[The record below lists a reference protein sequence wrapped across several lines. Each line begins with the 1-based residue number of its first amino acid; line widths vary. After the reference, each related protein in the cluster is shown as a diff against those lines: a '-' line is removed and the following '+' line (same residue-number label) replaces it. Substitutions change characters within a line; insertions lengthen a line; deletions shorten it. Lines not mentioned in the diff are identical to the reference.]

1 MNGFLNGDIIRNY
14 FITLVVFL
22 AIDMVWLLVISKKLY
37 SEKLGYLMAE
47 KPNLIIALVFYIIFA
62 AGILFFVIQPALALG
77 SWKYALFA
85 GMFFGLVTYATY
97 DLTNMATI
105 RDWPAIITVVDLI
118 WGSFV
123 SASTALISLY
133 IITKFFK

>member
-14 FITLVVFL
+14 FIALVVFL

-47 KPNLIIALVFYIIFA
+47 KPNLIIAFVFYLIFA

-123 SASTALISLY
+123 SASTSLISFY

>member
-1 MNGFLNGDIIRNY
+1 MSGFLNGDLIRNY

-37 SEKLGYLMAE
+37 SEKLGYLLAE
-47 KPNLIIALVFYIIFA
+47 KPNLIIAFVFYIIFA

>member
-37 SEKLGYLMAE
+37 SEKLGYLLAE
-47 KPNLIIALVFYIIFA
+47 KPNLIIAFVFYIIFA

>member
-1 MNGFLNGDIIRNY
+1 MNSFFSTDLIRNY

-22 AIDMVWLLVISKKLY
+22 AIDMVWLLVLSKKLY

-47 KPNLIIALVFYIIFA
+47 KPNLIVALVFYIIFA
-62 AGILFFVIQPALALG
+62 AGILFFVIQPALLLG

-85 GMFFGLVTYATY
+85 GMFFGLVTYGTY
-97 DLTNMATI
+97 DLTNQATI
-105 RDWPAIITVVDLI
+105 KDWPAIITIVDLI

-123 SASTALISLY
+123 TGCTAFISFY